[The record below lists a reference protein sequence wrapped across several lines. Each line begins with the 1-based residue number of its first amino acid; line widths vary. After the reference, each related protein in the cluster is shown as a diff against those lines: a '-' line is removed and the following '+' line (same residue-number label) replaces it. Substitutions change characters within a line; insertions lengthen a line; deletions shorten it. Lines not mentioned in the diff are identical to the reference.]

1 MRPAQARERDLV
13 RAFLAIAFH
22 GAPAG
27 AGVPASAQD
36 QGLGGSFI
44 TPFPDND
51 VYQVQVVGDWLAE
64 GLLSG
69 LVEAFTDRA
78 GRVDLAQ
85 AR

>member
-1 MRPAQARERDLV
+1 MVRALLTSALSALLLV
-13 RAFLAIAFH
+13 RPLPAF
-22 GAPAG
+22 
-27 AGVPASAQD
+27 AQD

-69 LVEAFTDRA
+69 LVEAFTIGP
-78 GRVDLAQ
+78 GRLDLAQ
-85 AR
+85 TL